1 MKKVLI
7 VTYYWPP
14 SGGAGVQR
22 WLKFAKYLPGFGWE
36 PVILT
41 VDPACAAYP
50 AIDLSLEKELPA
62 ETRVCRTR
70 ATDWF
75 RIYSSDKSKVPS
87 AGFATG
93 SDTNWKG
100 KISRFIRGN
109 LFIPDPRR
117 GWNRSAFEKACE
129 LIDKENIA
137 VIVTTS
143 PPHSTQLIGLKLKK
157 KYPRIKWIADMR
169 DPWTDIYYYDQFY
182 PTRLSKKIDSSY
194 ERSVLTEADRIVT
207 VGYRLKDLLSGKARG
222 VEAKTEVIMNGFD
235 ESDFNDITGSEP
247 ERFTITYVGTLSHKY
262 PVKGFLN
269 ALSELNKEKIDFVF
283 KTVGKIP
290 DNIREMINLT
300 LPPDSACFISYAP
313 HDQAIKHMAD
323 SSLLLLIIPE
333 SADNRTIITGKIFE
347 YIASGKPI
355 LCLGPEDGEAAVLIS
370 KLNNGRCFDYS
381 DTINIK
387 KYIREIRENPPV
399 LKNDPSEFTRKNL
412 TKKLVSLLE

>member
-22 WLKFAKYLPGFGWE
+22 WLKFAKYLPEFGWE
-36 PVILT
+36 PLILT

-62 ETRVCRTR
+62 ETRVYRTR

-117 GWNRSAFEKACE
+117 GWNRFAFEKACE

-143 PPHSTQLIGLKLKK
+143 PPHSTQLIGSKLKK

-194 ERSVLTEADRIVT
+194 ERSVLAEADRIVT
-207 VGYRLKDLLSGKARG
+207 VGYRLKDLLSGKAPG

-235 ESDFNDITGSEP
+235 ESDFKDITGTEP

-269 ALSELNKEKIDFVF
+269 ALSELNKENFDFVF

-290 DNIREMINLT
+290 DNIREMINLA
-300 LPPDSACFISYAP
+300 LPSDSAGFISYTP

-355 LCLGPEDGEAAVLIS
+355 LCLGPEDGEASVLIS
-370 KLNNGRCFDYS
+370 KLNNGRCFDYA
-381 DTINIK
+381 DTNNIK
-387 KYIREIRENPPV
+387 KYIREIRENPPA
-399 LKNDPSEFTRKNL
+399 LKNEPSEFSRKNL